1 MSHLGSQV
9 SALVDGQL
17 APAVAERVLAHAAA
31 CRECAE
37 ELAAARAARRAL
49 AGAADV
55 PVDPGLTARLVAL
68 GAPPCDPPSRG
79 VPRKDVVRRLPDGSL
94 PMPGSRRAEL
104 PGRATGCLGGDL
116 ARSRTPARVL
126 ATAAGVGAMA
136 AALVVL
142 GVQPVVAPSAHPA
155 HALTLLSRAGTGE
168 GVTATPRTSALG
180 SSGALGSTTTAAL
193 TWRSTATAASGEG
206 EPLLTWL
213 GDEGW
218 SAPDHLPEGYTV
230 TTVRDDV
237 DGSSGIEV
245 DLAGPLGTIVVTEQH
260 GRLDPAAVA
269 GAPLTTV
276 GERSVHLLSGAPW
289 HVVWQ
294 SGDTV
299 VSVVAQT
306 RTSAAE
312 ELVTAYPHDRY
323 DDRVAARLAR
333 GWDVIAGSWSP

>member
-1 MSHLGSQV
+1 MSHLGSQI

-17 APAVAERVLAHAAA
+17 PPAAAERVLAHAAA
-31 CRECAE
+31 CRECAD

-68 GAPPCDPPSRG
+68 GAPPCDPSARG
-79 VPRKDVVRRLPDGSL
+79 VPRRDTPRRLPDGSL

-116 ARSRTPARVL
+116 TRSRTPARVL
-126 ATAAGVGAMA
+126 ATAAGVGVVA
-136 AALVVL
+136 ATLVAL
-142 GVQPVVAPSAHPA
+142 GVQPAVAPSTHPA

-168 GVTATPRTSALG
+168 GVTATPRTSTLG
-180 SSGALGSTTTAAL
+180 SSASLGGTATTAL
-193 TWRSTATAASGEG
+193 TWRSTPTETVGEG
-206 EPLLTWL
+206 EPILTWL
-213 GDEGW
+213 GEEGW
-218 SAPDHLPEGYTV
+218 SAPDHLPEGYAV

-260 GRLDPAAVA
+260 GRLDPSAVA

-276 GERSVHLLSGAPW
+276 GERSVHLLSSAPW

-294 SGDTV
+294 SGSTV
-299 VSVVAQT
+299 VSVVAET

-312 ELVTAYPHDRY
+312 ELVTAYPHTRY

-333 GWDVIAGSWSP
+333 GWDVIAGAWGP